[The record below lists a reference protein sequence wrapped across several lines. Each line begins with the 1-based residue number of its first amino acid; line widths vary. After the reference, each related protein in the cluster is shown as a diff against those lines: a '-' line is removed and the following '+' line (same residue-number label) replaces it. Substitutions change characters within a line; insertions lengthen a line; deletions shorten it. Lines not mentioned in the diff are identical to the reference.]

1 MEVQPWLAENGRYS
15 QHHQLR
21 PQTQD
26 ITMSVTNKLTPELEE
41 LIVSLRLT
49 PEGNRK
55 STRQISRE
63 LKERG
68 HDISH
73 VTVSKVINEH
83 TGELKEKA
91 RDIALTALEGSVN
104 RSAGIT
110 DELRDGAM
118 GVWRKGMPKF
128 DEKGNQT
135 SGMRVSDWNG
145 VGKQVVSIIALQ
157 AEMAGLTIGE
167 QSQKS
172 GSNLSDEELDTR
184 LAQLEA
190 VIETNRRLN

>member
-1 MEVQPWLAENGRYS
+1 MPVNC
-15 QHHQLR
+15 
-21 PQTQD
+21 
-26 ITMSVTNKLTPELEE
+26 KLTPELED
-41 LIVSLRLT
+41 LIVSLRLL
-49 PEGNRK
+49 PNGGRK
-55 STRQISRE
+55 STRQISAD

-128 DEKGNQT
+128 DEHGNQT
-135 SGMRVSDWNG
+135 GGMRVSDWNG

-157 AEMAGLTIGE
+157 AEMAGITGDNNTGTSE
-167 QSQKS
+167 SD
-172 GSNLSDEELDTR
+172 LSDDELDAR
-184 LAQLEA
+184 LEKVEA
-190 VIETNRRLN
+190 VLEINRRLN